1 MSLSHNQTPTIT
13 LQSTIAEMIKI
24 AVSEQQSK
32 AIARFD
38 FGDGREVAIVA
49 FVEDANGYIRTL
61 QAYEESRDEYAN
73 RVANA
78 VALSIAENGLP
89 DPDNPQP
96 FNLIKSSGIP
106 GPGEQ
111 PIVEK
116 SDD

>member
-1 MSLSHNQTPTIT
+1 MSRESLSHNPTPTIT
-13 LQSTIAEMIKI
+13 LQSTIAEMIHI

-49 FVEDANGYIRTL
+49 LVEDTNGYIRTL

-78 VALSIAENGLP
+78 VAESIAEHGLP

-96 FNLIKSSGIP
+96 FNLIKSSGMS
-106 GPGEQ
+106 GPGSAPE
-111 PIVEK
+111 EG
-116 SDD
+116 